1 MYPNREAFMSNV
13 IEATYDGRA
22 PDEPLELEPNT
33 RVRITVETVLP
44 NGSEPPSV
52 LDVALSLDL
61 KGPPDWA
68 TNIDQYLYGNLSES
82 EEDGPDDVK

>member
-1 MYPNREAFMSNV
+1 MSLKQHTMVGCCCPTNRLSWSL
-13 IEATYDGRA
+13 IRA
-22 PDEPLELEPNT
+22 CGSP
-33 RVRITVETVLP
+33 VETLVP

-68 TNIDQYLYGNLSES
+68 MNIDQYLYGKVGES
-82 EEDGPDDVK
+82 EEDGPGDAK